1 MLPIILTFFAVLVA
15 LMLVGF
21 LADKRAESGDKTVTP
36 GLRFL
41 PGDINYQ
48 SPSGNFRVFFPIT
61 TPIVVSIVLS
71 LVMWFFR

>member
-1 MLPIILTFFAVLVA
+1 MIFFIYFLAILAS